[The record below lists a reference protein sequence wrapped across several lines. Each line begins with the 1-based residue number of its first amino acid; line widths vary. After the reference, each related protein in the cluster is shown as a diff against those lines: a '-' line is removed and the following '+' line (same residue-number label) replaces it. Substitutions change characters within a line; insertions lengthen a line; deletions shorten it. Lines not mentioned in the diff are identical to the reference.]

1 MKVFLLLLS
10 SLLLSCSLA
19 AMYHDFVASAGG
31 YSVIMDDNNHPRLQQ
46 AAEFALAEAMELQ
59 KYSFLTTLST
69 TSTSSS
75 GTSSSLPAFTI
86 CQAYQQV
93 VAGMNLRMVIMVQD
107 TDGSCLGAFATTIYD
122 RFGELSVTDWSPA
135 PVDCDI
141 AQRMEAGSYVATG
154 ALESFF
160 SKQP

>member
-1 MKVFLLLLS
+1 M
-10 SLLLSCSLA
+10 A

-31 YSVIMDDNNHPRLQQ
+31 YSVVMDESNHPRLQQ
-46 AAEFALAEAMELQ
+46 AAEFALTEAMELQ
-59 KYSFLTTLST
+59 KYSFLTSLST
-69 TSTSSS
+69 TSTSETPSS
-75 GTSSSLPAFTI
+75 SSSLPAFTI

-135 PVDCDI
+135 PVDCDT
-141 AQRMEAGSYVATG
+141 AQRMETGSYVATG

-160 SKQP
+160 RGQP